1 MKFALHA
8 GTVRHTNLAIDIG
21 TARRAGFEGVE
32 LFLPKVARYLD
43 AGFDAADLRQM
54 LGPLD
59 VPMIDFLMPIE
70 SLDPDVR
77 ARVDGECERMA
88 QVAQVIGC
96 QAIQVVA
103 LNEFSSSNWTDQ
115 KAVLVSRLREL
126 SEIAAPYGVRLA
138 IEGAIFS
145 PFRQLAQALEVIEV
159 VGVDRVGLCLDTWHL
174 WLGGTP
180 WEQVAELDPTSI
192 LSVQLADT
200 AARSGP
206 DWQDEDR
213 TALPGDGVLPL
224 GDAID
229 AVLATGYTGYWTYEM
244 VSARHQ
250 EWDPGDFAKA
260 MLEQMRALID
270 DRVNR

>member
-8 GTVRHTNLAIDIG
+8 GTVRHTNLAMDIG

-54 LGPLD
+54 LGPFD
-59 VPMIDFLMPIE
+59 VTMIDFLMPIE

-103 LNEFSSSNWTDQ
+103 LNEFSSSSWTDQ

-126 SEIAAPYGVRLA
+126 SEISRTRSPEQRLA
-138 IEGAIFS
+138 LSRGGRGLGRCNRLRANSRHVGFGSRKS
-145 PFRQLAQALEVIEV
+145 PSSRARRSATSPCPRDVQALCVHT
-159 VGVDRVGLCLDTWHL
+159 GCQRDR
-174 WLGGTP
+174 
-180 WEQVAELDPTSI
+180 A
-192 LSVQLADT
+192 VQNT
-200 AARSGP
+200 KR
-206 DWQDEDR
+206 
-213 TALPGDGVLPL
+213 
-224 GDAID
+224 
-229 AVLATGYTGYWTYEM
+229 
-244 VSARHQ
+244 
-250 EWDPGDFAKA
+250 
-260 MLEQMRALID
+260 
-270 DRVNR
+270 